1 MSSHATAQYQQ
12 DTVVSAEA
20 FRELHNLLADRLTT
34 AKAVREE
41 HAKMSLITYPT
52 CLMLSHTPIVTLK
65 SLK

>member
-20 FRELHNLLADRLTT
+20 FSELHNLLADRLTT

-41 HAKMSLITYPT
+41 HAKDV
-52 CLMLSHTPIVTLK
+52 SHHLPHLPACCRIPP
-65 SLK
+65 